1 MNSEIKILANE
12 IRQIRAQYEAE
23 VGANRRRVWPRAIK
37 DRVMKLCE
45 LVGSVKGAA
54 ELVGI
59 STDSVYAWRSKS
71 KAEGFKQLTIAKSRS
86 VSVTDTDARPIQG
99 AAVVT
104 VTVTTPDG
112 YLIEGLPAAM
122 VIDVLTACGGRD
134 VF

>member
-1 MNSEIKILANE
+1 MNSEIKILADE
-12 IRQIRAQYEAE
+12 IRHIRAQYEAE

-45 LVGSVKGAA
+45 LVGSVKAAA

-59 STDSVYAWRSKS
+59 STDSVYAWRSNS
-71 KAEGFKQLTIAKSRS
+71 KVAGFKQLTVIKSGS
-86 VSVTDTDARPIQG
+86 VSVTDADAKPVRG
-99 AAVVT
+99 SSVVT

-112 YLIEGLPAAM
+112 YLIEGLPADM
-122 VIDVLTACGGRD
+122 VIEVLTARGGSN